1 MVVNGFINVVASTIE
16 RRFTLP
22 SRHSGLIMSCYDIAS
37 VLCMIPVSYFG
48 TDSHKPRW
56 LGFGVLIVG
65 LSSIVFS
72 LPHFITGLYE
82 YEVSSEDYKCSLSVN
97 GSDVNSKTVCNGVDE
112 RETTHLSN
120 YRFLMMLA
128 QFLHGSGASPLYTL
142 GITYL
147 DDNLPTKLTSVYI
160 GRSRLMLKLTYYTC
174 NRVILH
180 VFVCFYMYFVFTI
193 LNPIVYAT
201 ENLLK

>member
-1 MVVNGFINVVASTIE
+1 
-16 RRFTLP
+16 
-22 SRHSGLIMSCYDIAS
+22 MSCYDIAS

-65 LSSIVFS
+65 VGSLVFS

-82 YEVSSEDYKCSLSVN
+82 YEVSAEDYKCILSVN
-97 GSDVNSKTVCNGVDE
+97 GSIVNSNTPCSGFDDGIEMK
-112 RETTHLSN
+112 HLAN
-120 YRFLMMLA
+120 YRFVMMLA

-160 GRSRLMLKLTYYTC
+160 GRSRLVLKLTYYTHASAC
-174 NRVILH
+174 TCI
-180 VFVCFYMYFVFTI
+180 FYV
-193 LNPIVYAT
+193 
-201 ENLLK
+201 LKQESYCM